1 MIGKLD
7 GIVESVALEHVI
19 IDVRGVGYVVYCS
32 ERTLAALPAVGER
45 VSLHTDLLVREDLLQ
60 LFGFTTLRER
70 DLHRMM
76 LGVPGVGVKASLAV
90 LGKLGVDGAVE
101 AIALGNWQSVKAA
114 HGVGPRLAQRIVN
127 ELGDRVSA
135 LMASGAMAPPT
146 AAPGSASADALSAL
160 INLGWQ
166 QAQAARVIAEA
177 ARAEPEADSSQ
188 LIRAA
193 LKSLAP
199 AS

>member
-90 LGKLGVDGAVE
+90 LGKLGVDGAIE
-101 AIALGNWQSVKAA
+101 AIALGDWNAVKSA

-135 LMASGAMAPPT
+135 LMASGVMGPPT
-146 AAPGSASADALSAL
+146 APGSASADALSAL

-199 AS
+199 AP